1 MCFEWAKTDK
11 PDFKGVQNMIETVSE
26 AGYLSLKDNKKDS
39 RKLEEESFCFKAK
52 FKKEQKEN
60 YSAVTIT

>member
-1 MCFEWAKTDK
+1 
-11 PDFKGVQNMIETVSE
+11 MIETVSE
-26 AGYLSLKDNKKDS
+26 AGCLSLKDNKKDS

-52 FKKEQKEN
+52 FKKEQKEI

>member
-1 MCFEWAKTDK
+1 MCFEWTKTDK
-11 PDFKGVQNMIETVSE
+11 PDFKELQSMTETVSE
-26 AGYLSLKDNKKDS
+26 ADCLSLKDNRKDS

-60 YSAVTIT
+60 YSAVNIT